1 MLLLKSLRFLI
12 IIFVILSLSFCNRN
26 KDYSYQKVSNS
37 YGGTDVLKQLSIEKE
52 IILDS
57 GTDIIGHIF
66 AFTMIEDNFLIVDS
80 LHSRQCYLFDNN
92 GRLIKKIGK
101 YGEGPGEY
109 LIVLAACYVNDR
121 IILVENHKIKIY
133 KKNGEFLF
141 GKKRPFIGLCNGAY
155 AGSNGNILALSF
167 NRYNIQKDTIFQ
179 LDMDGNLIKSFSPV
193 DDVPEVF
200 DTFYPQTGL
209 CIEKDRLFQ
218 IFNFKYEL
226 AEFDNNGNKIRDI
239 KLTSPFYT
247 PPDYSRA
254 KVKGH
259 KAEKEYRA
267 SFTQVVGFYKHSKG
281 YASLLTNWQ
290 SIKEPQNIFE
300 FFNKD
305 FQRIGYFELNKDE
318 LPLGVYNDRII
329 SADFENETKL
339 IFRKIIL

>member
-1 MLLLKSLRFLI
+1 MLLLKSLRLFI
-12 IIFVILSLSFCNRN
+12 IIFLTLSVSFCNRD
-26 KDYSYQKVSNS
+26 KEYSYQKISPS
-37 YGGTDVLKQLSIEKE
+37 DGETGLLKTLSIEKE

-66 AFTMIEDNFLIVDS
+66 TFTMIEDNFFVVDS
-80 LHSRQCYLFDNN
+80 LHSRQCYLFDNK
-92 GRLIKKIGK
+92 GKLIKKIGR

-109 LIVLAACYVNDR
+109 FFVLAACYANER
-121 IILVENHKIKIY
+121 IYLIENHKIKIY

-155 AGSNGNILALSF
+155 AGYNGSILALSF

-179 LDMDGNLIKSFSPV
+179 LDMDGNLIRSFSPV

-209 CIEKDRLFQ
+209 CIEENRFFQ
-218 IFNFKYEL
+218 IFNFKYDL
-226 AEFDNNGNKIRDI
+226 VEFDNNVNKIRDI

-247 PPDYSRA
+247 PPDFSKA

-267 SFTQVVGFYKHSKG
+267 SFTQVIGFYKHSKG

-290 SIKEPQNIFE
+290 NIKESQNIFE

-329 SADFENETKL
+329 SADFEKETKL